1 MRTEGQK
8 ARRGGRGGRPA
19 GGMRRHER
27 VEGGGGAGVT
37 RHQVRAAGT
46 LLECLERMFPG
57 AAHRTLRQFL
67 AHHRVRVNRA
77 PAQIEKMLL
86 RPGDVVEV
94 GPPGPRRAVPQ
105 GIAILHEDRD
115 IIVIAKREDLLT
127 MATPKERDRTAYA
140 ILFDTV
146 RHQRAGDRVFIVH
159 RIDRRTSGVLV
170 FARSEAAKQ
179 KLQEQFRAQTVDRKY
194 LAIVEGT
201 LQPPRGTFQSYLVE
215 DAHLRVRATTD
226 KTRGKLAVTHYRVL
240 RHGPRHSVLEVTLG
254 TGRKGQIR
262 VHLADAGHPIVGDRE
277 YGSGTNPL
285 RRLGLHAHRLA
296 FTHPG
301 TGRRVTFEA
310 PIPAVFRRFLAAGD
324 SAARSEE
331 GGVGPRRRAGG
342 GAGGE
347 GPI

>member
-1 MRTEGQK
+1 MRPEGR
-8 ARRGGRGGRPA
+8 AAMRGGRRPRRAAGTTGRDRA
-19 GGMRRHER
+19 
-27 VEGGGGAGVT
+27 GGGGGPGVT
-37 RHQVRAAGT
+37 RHQVRAHVT

-77 PAQIEKMLL
+77 PAHIEKMPL

-94 GPPGPRRAVPQ
+94 GPPGPRLAVPQ
-105 GIAILHEDRD
+105 GITILHEDRD
-115 IIVIAKREDLLT
+115 IVVIAKRENLLT

-140 ILFDTV
+140 ILFDYV
-146 RHQRAGDRVFIVH
+146 RRQRAGDRVFIVH

-179 KLQEQFRAQTVDRKY
+179 TLQDQFRAQTVDRKY
-194 LAIVEGT
+194 LAIVEGAVAR
-201 LQPPRGTFQSYLVE
+201 PRGTFESYLVE

-226 KTRGKLAVTHYRVL
+226 QSKGKLAITHYRVL
-240 RHGPRHSVLEVTLG
+240 RSGPRHSVLEVTLAS
-254 TGRKGQIR
+254 GRKGQIR

-277 YGSGTNPL
+277 YGSATNPL
-285 RRLGLHAHRLA
+285 KRLGLHAHRLT

-301 TGRRVTFEA
+301 TGQRVTFEA
-310 PIPAVFRRFLAAGD
+310 PVPAAFRRCLAG
-324 SAARSEE
+324 AARGAGSRD
-331 GGVGPRRRAGG
+331 VGAAPWRRE

-347 GPI
+347 GEGRI